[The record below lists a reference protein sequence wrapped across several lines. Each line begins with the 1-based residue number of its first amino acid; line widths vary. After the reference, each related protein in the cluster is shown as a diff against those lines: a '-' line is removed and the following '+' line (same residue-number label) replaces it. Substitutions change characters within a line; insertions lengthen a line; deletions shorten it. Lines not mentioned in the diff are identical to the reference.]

1 MEVFKME
8 LYLVKSSSQDEWG
21 SEYWENLQIFNNLAA
36 ARNFAAKVKRLI
48 RSDKATNTDDVAIEN
63 FTLKSDSEIV

>member
-1 MEVFKME
+1 ME